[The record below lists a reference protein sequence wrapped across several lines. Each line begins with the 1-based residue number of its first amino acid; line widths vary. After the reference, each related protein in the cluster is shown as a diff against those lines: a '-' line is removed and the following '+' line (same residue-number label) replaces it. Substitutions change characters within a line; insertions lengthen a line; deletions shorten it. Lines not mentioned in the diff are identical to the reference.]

1 MKNFVF
7 FLCAL
12 LGASLVRAQNA
23 PQAPAQDIVE
33 QIMLPSNPVGDI
45 LSIYESLTSKRLIRD
60 ANLAGPNL
68 SIIVPG
74 SIPRADAIA
83 IIESTLLLNGYS
95 IVPVDAGTVKILG
108 PQRPPLGETIP
119 LYSDPRSLPSG
130 ERIISYYMPLRYI
143 SAKDAMVAFQGYVS
157 KRATGS
163 MIAVPNVNAVVIT
176 DNTPLIRRL
185 IELQKLIDIP
195 GARTLSRFVALKRA
209 DAEKVVEI
217 LGKLLEKQ
225 KASSQTGGGGTTV
238 APASAEGSEAPPAPA
253 PGYSTPLFSAQ
264 VIADVRTNR
273 VLIVA
278 SEDEMPELERLVREM
293 DEAVELEQPLERH
306 LEFAK
311 AADVLPVLKSVL
323 AEGTEKADADRQV
336 NQTGESVFNGSS
348 QGLRSSDGNGSGGSK
363 PDLLNQP
370 EAETAPLAVN
380 VGKARLIADPAA
392 NNILVFGPPE
402 AKAKAA
408 RVLTAIDR
416 RPKLVYLATV
426 IGQLTLGDGIEVGV
440 DYLLK
445 FKNLNP
451 GGPATGAAALLRTT
465 SGTDIL
471 ADPTKVLSAAANALI
486 GTAAGAAG
494 TAAPI
499 ASGLTVYG
507 TIAESVDIYAKAL
520 ATTNRFKILHRP
532 VVFTTN
538 NSKAV
543 ISSGQSVP
551 IPVSSLTSAIT
562 STPNDV
568 GTAITSNVQYK
579 DVVLKL
585 EVIPLVNSDNEVTL
599 TIGQQNDSLLE
610 SVTISNNQVPV
621 IGTQV
626 LTTTVT
632 VRNRE
637 TIVLGGLITE
647 EKQQSRS
654 GIPFLSSVPGL
665 GYLFSTNKKSTT
677 RRELIIMIQP
687 LIVNSE
693 ADLAEANDVYKSMSA
708 AQSESYEDSIPVRR
722 AQPVFPVI
730 PKPLPVPVDAYQSQ

>member
-1 MKNFVF
+1 MKIIAFSLCVF
-7 FLCAL
+7 LS
-12 LGASLVRAQNA
+12 ASFIRAQST
-23 PQAPAQDIVE
+23 PQAPEQDLVE
-33 QIMLPSNPVGDI
+33 QIMLPSNPITDV
-45 LSIYESLTSKRLIRD
+45 LSVYESLTSKRLIRD

-68 SIIVPG
+68 SITVPG
-74 SIPRADAIA
+74 SISRADAIA

-108 PQRPPLGETIP
+108 PQRPALSEAIP
-119 LYSDPRSLPSG
+119 LYSDPRSLPNS
-130 ERIISYYMPLRYI
+130 ERIVSYYMPLRYI
-143 SAKDAMVAFQGYVS
+143 SAKDAMVTFQGYVN

-163 MIAVPNVNAVVIT
+163 MIAVPNVNAIVIT

-195 GARTLSRFVALKRA
+195 GTRTLSRFVALKRA

-217 LGKLLEKQ
+217 LSKLLEKQ
-225 KASSQTGGGGTTV
+225 RASSQAGAGGTAV
-238 APASAEGSEAPPAPA
+238 APAAVEGGEAPPAPEPRA
-253 PGYSTPLFSAQ
+253 QTPVFGAQ

-278 SEDEMPELERLVREM
+278 PEGEMPELERLVREM

-311 AADVLPVLKSVL
+311 AAAVLPVLKSVL
-323 AEGTEKADADRQV
+323 AEGTEKADAAQQLGQRD
-336 NQTGESVFNGSS
+336 ESIFNNAS
-348 QGLRSSDGNGSGGSK
+348 QGTRSGDGSNGPGGGGSK

-370 EAETAPLAVN
+370 EAEGAPLAVN

-408 RVLTAIDR
+408 RVLAALDR

-451 GGPATGAAALLRTT
+451 NGPTSGVAGLLRTT
-465 SGTDIL
+465 SGFDIL
-471 ADPTKVLSAAANALI
+471 ADPSKVLSSAANSL
-486 GTAAGAAG
+486 AG
-494 TAAPI
+494 TATGTASAAAPL

-520 ATTNRFKILHRP
+520 ATTNRFKVLHRP

-538 NSKAV
+538 NTKAV

-568 GTAITSNVQYK
+568 GTAITSNIQYK

-585 EVIPLVNSDNEVTL
+585 EVIPLVNSASEVTL

-610 SVTISNNQVPV
+610 SVLVSNNQVPV
-621 IGTQV
+621 IGTQT

-632 VRNRE
+632 VKNRE

-647 EKQQSRS
+647 EKQRSRT
-654 GIPFLSSVPGL
+654 GIPLLSSVPGL
-665 GYLFSTNKKSTT
+665 GYLFSTNKRSTT

-693 ADLAEANDVYKSMSA
+693 ADLAEANDVYQSMSA
-708 AQSESYEDSIPVRR
+708 AQSEFYEDGLPVRR
-722 AQPVFPVI
+722 AQPV
-730 PKPLPVPVDAYQSQ
+730 LPDSPRRRGDTY